1 MADVAGIKAA
11 AISMNAGD
19 SYALFA
25 GMLTNRPW
33 EKVHTSVC
41 LQRCGV
47 LGAFYLS
54 TMAGEA
60 NARDGVASADAIV
73 SLSHYIHAHKGMGRY
88 RVATKRHT
96 C

>member
-33 EKVHTSVC
+33 EKVRP
-41 LQRCGV
+41 L
-47 LGAFYLS
+47 FLS
-54 TMAGEA
+54 EA
-60 NARDGVASADAIV
+60 NRKYTFYCS
-73 SLSHYIHAHKGMGRY
+73 K
-88 RVATKRHT
+88 
-96 C
+96 

>member
-33 EKVHTSVC
+33 EKVRTSIC
-41 LQRCGV
+41 LQRSGI
-47 LGAFYLS
+47 LRAFPLS
-54 TMAGEA
+54 TMVGKA
-60 NARDGVASADAIV
+60 NARDGAASANAVV
-73 SLSHYIHAHKGMGRY
+73 SLSHYIHAH
-88 RVATKRHT
+88 
-96 C
+96 